1 MNTDRKQCWGA
12 TGRGRVAEHPGPVT
26 QKSKELG
33 MKRLQVLVVL
43 DDMADAPQ
51 VHKKTGDGILDTL
64 FIRGRHNMCAPG

>member
-1 MNTDRKQCWGA
+1 
-12 TGRGRVAEHPGPVT
+12 
-26 QKSKELG
+26 

-64 FIRGRHNMCAPG
+64 FIRGRHNMCSTWVSTRNCD